1 MKKKKGHKRV
11 FGKYL
16 FRWLL
21 VLVLG
26 FAAISVAFNIYIYQT
41 EKDHYTNLNKKEK
54 KDRIEYLARNMNESF
69 TKLKRMS
76 EMVIGDDVV
85 LELYC
90 KV

>member
-1 MKKKKGHKRV
+1 MKKKKGQKRA

-54 KDRIEYLARNMNESF
+54 KDRIEYLARNMN
-69 TKLKRMS
+69 
-76 EMVIGDDVV
+76 
-85 LELYC
+85 
-90 KV
+90 